1 MEDKSIGVPINSITE
16 KSTPAADDCF
26 LLDTPEG
33 PRITKWGNIQAIM
46 RSGIKGNA
54 TQSNAPTTYSAE
66 THLDGLIE
74 TYRAVEPL
82 DNTSAWYTLADATNK
97 AKFPIT
103 QDVLNANDVLLTST
117 NGVVSVFLNAKPVPD
132 VSDLIIKAGQNVAVI
147 LGTDSESALNVT
159 DNFLITNDGTE
170 LSSVNYFISDFIKIE
185 FDSLRYS
192 TRFGSTLPAVCIYDA
207 NMAFIAG
214 KNATEMTNT
223 DTEYTE
229 RLLDDDF
236 DLTNA
241 VYVRISCANTNSL
254 IVKYDEDI
262 IINHTI
268 STLEY
273 GTDKPINSDAVK
285 SIDTKVNEIYEVAKD
300 VELLNNF
307 IPYLE
312 PAETFMRGYYG
323 NENYAPNTTHSIVS
337 RDNDYQL
344 TTNITSH
351 TGKQAYIVV
360 FNGTKYFPIRVIDV
374 NTATGVMKTA
384 DALPATCTNF
394 QFLWGDG
401 IHLSRHGY
409 KAMAEWFVDNAILK
423 NAQRKKRVFSIYTY
437 DITLSSYERN
447 FIRSGQVVLAME
459 KLTPGTKTGGWID
472 QPNGIIATLEMGAPA
487 TERFISSKTAR
498 VWRMAQNVAGDG
510 VKFTVP
516 NAVKGHIRL
525 VCGQEYKEGII
536 TGKVNV
542 KAYDQNATE
551 VYNQDLNS
559 YGLSE
564 ILIPTEIENETVT
577 FEISLLT
584 STTTVF
590 TISEIE
596 VVKSYLDNSNFIK
609 ENGVK
614 IMYLCDSWGEF
625 PNLAGGESG
634 ATRADGTTMGGLAY
648 FPNHTETYLTSQGID
663 ATIYNFSRGSQTS
676 AWGDYWVDEFISR
689 CSSKPDYCVVNFFI
703 NDNFSQTNLP
713 STPSVYDFS
722 PTDPYSFQQ
731 SNVGGVFGSTSDAMW
746 VANMKSICKKL
757 LAENITPIIIGF
769 PQFGD
774 VAVSMEQRN
783 TYFLNNFKF

>member
-1 MEDKSIGVPINSITE
+1 MSLSTTYTKVETDYLLQQIYKKVGGGYKGDLRISDPAPTE
-16 KSTPAADDCF
+16 KGYYI
-26 LLDTPEG
+26 LLET
-33 PRITKWGNIQAIM
+33 
-46 RSGIKGNA
+46 GIYTNLGGINA
-54 TQSNAPTTYSAE
+54 TTGKLNFASFDGTTWSK
-66 THLDGLIE
+66 
-74 TYRAVEPL
+74 VEVAMV
-82 DNTSAWYTLADATNK
+82 T
-97 AKFPIT
+97 
-103 QDVLNANDVLLTST
+103 
-117 NGVVSVFLNAKPVPD
+117 D
-132 VSDLIIKAGQNVAVI
+132 VSDLIIKAGQNVATI
-147 LGTDSESALNVT
+147 LGTDSESAQNVT
-159 DNFLITNDGTE
+159 DNYLINNSGTK

-185 FDSLRYS
+185 FPSLKYS

-207 NMAFIAG
+207 NKNFIAG
-214 KNATEMTNT
+214 KNATEMVNN

-229 RLLDDDF
+229 RLLAADF

-241 VYVRISCANTNSL
+241 FYVRISCVNTKSL
-254 IVKYDEDI
+254 IVKYDENI

-268 STLEY
+268 STLQY
-273 GTDKPINSDAVK
+273 GSDKPINSDAVK
-285 SIDTKVNEIYEVAKD
+285 ALDTKVSEIYEVAKD

-351 TGKQAYIVV
+351 AGKQAYIVV

-374 NTATGVMKTA
+374 NTTTGVMKTA
-384 DALPATCTNF
+384 DALPSTCTNF

-401 IHLSRHGY
+401 IHLSRYGY

-437 DITLSSYERN
+437 DMTFASYERN
-447 FIRSGQVVLAME
+447 FIRDVEVVLAME
-459 KLTPGTKTGGWID
+459 KLTPSTKTGGWID
-472 QPNGIIATLEMGAPA
+472 QTNSIAGTLEMGSP
-487 TERFISSKTAR
+487 TSGRYISSKSAR
-498 VWRMAQNVAGDG
+498 TWIMAQNVAGDG
-510 VKFTVP
+510 VKFTIP
-516 NAVKGHIRL
+516 NAVNGYIRL

-536 TGKVNV
+536 TGKVKI

-551 VYNQDLNS
+551 IYNQNLNQ
-559 YGLSE
+559 YGLKE
-564 ILIPTEIENETVT
+564 IIIPTQIENETVT

-584 STTTVF
+584 SSTTLF

-596 VVKSYLDNSNFIK
+596 VVKTYLDNTNFIK
-609 ENGVK
+609 EKGVK
-614 IMYLCDSWGEF
+614 IMFLCDSWGEF
-625 PNLAGGESG
+625 PNLQSVETG

-648 FPNHTETYLTSQGID
+648 FPNHTKEYLASQGID

-676 AWGDYWVDEFISR
+676 AWGNYWVDEFISR
-689 CSSKPDYCVVNFFI
+689 CPSKPDYCVVNFFI
-703 NDNFSQTNLP
+703 NDNFSGGNIP
-713 STPSVYDFS
+713 STPSGAYDFS
-722 PTDPYSFQQ
+722 PSDPYTFQR
-731 SNVGGVFGSTSDAMW
+731 SDEGGIFGSVSDAMW

-774 VAVSMEQRN
+774 VSVSMEQRN
-783 TYFLNNFKF
+783 TYFLKNFNF